1 MFKNINAKIKA
12 KQQEQAKAKADEQA
26 RLQAAEQARLQAVE
40 RARLQALASAKEQ
53 AQALAIANEKALA
66 LANEKALALAP
77 PPPPPWYMNIN
88 AGDEFQAVP
97 PLPPHTANADNNT
110 LSVSNVASEVSI
122 LTGNYEAKASSESI
136 VRGSSLR
143 AIMAF
148 DDNKKTLWRTAGC
161 CGNGY
166 QRDPYNWG
174 KYVGGGKPNNYF
186 KTATITGEQIDGE
199 WIEIKLPYKLQV
211 TRYTLLTATDCCPH
225 RFPTKFT
232 LLGANDASDSTGWAV
247 LDKRDIDVNPNG
259 KYNVNEPIKFKISAK
274 VHQFNTF
281 RIVFEGSSHEKD
293 NKVMAIS
300 GIQMYGLYPTINI
313 SGQLENKNAYS
324 NMNNIHP
331 YSNKSIMNKQEGFSS
346 TMQSEEQLLNDLNDF
361 NAKYA
366 IYVNCNTNTP
376 NTCAQQKNILISAY
390 DKIVKSS
397 GSFQSVYSS
406 LNAVNAGVTN
416 TAADASFNDIN
427 AKHKQITQLRGELD
441 AKLKELYVTDDSL
454 AYEQQRM
461 FDGTIYTSL
470 IWTVLATTTLFYV
483 FKKI

>member
-1 MFKNINAKIKA
+1 MSLSFFANIKKA
-12 KQQEQAKAKADEQA
+12 AEQAKAKEK
-26 RLQAAEQARLQAVE
+26 
-40 RARLQALASAKEQ
+40 ALAKEHAVAKEQ
-53 AQALAIANEKALA
+53 AQTLAKVKMLAQAQTLAKANPIINKP
-66 LANEKALALAP
+66 KIVP
-77 PPPPPWYMNIN
+77 PPPQPPWYMNVN
-88 AGDEFQAVP
+88 SGEEFQAVP
-97 PLPPHTANADNNT
+97 PLPPHTVNADNNT
-110 LSVSNVASEVSI
+110 LSVSNVATELSI
-122 LTGNYEAKASSESI
+122 LMGKYVAKASSESI

-148 DDNKKTLWRTAGC
+148 DNNEKTLWRTAGC

-199 WIEIKLPYKLQV
+199 WIEIKIPYKLQA
-211 TRYTLLTATDCCPH
+211 TRYTLLTATDCCPN

-232 LLGANDASDSTGWAV
+232 LLGANDGSVWTV
-247 LDKRDIDVNPNG
+247 LDKRDIDVNPSG
-259 KYNVNEPIKFKISAK
+259 KYNVNEPIKFNISAK
-274 VHQFNTF
+274 VNQFNTF

-300 GIQMYGLYPTINI
+300 GIQIYGLYPTINI
-313 SGQLENKNAYS
+313 SGQVENKIAHS
-324 NMNNIHP
+324 NMNNIQP
-331 YSNKSIMNKQEGFSS
+331 YINKSIMQKTEGFAS
-346 TMQSEEQLLNDLNDF
+346 TMQSEEQLLNDLNEF

-366 IYVNCNTNTP
+366 IYVNCNANTP
-376 NTCAQQKNILISAY
+376 NACAQQKTILNSAY

-397 GSFQSVYSS
+397 GSLQAVSSS
-406 LNAVNAGVTN
+406 LANVNDFVTN
-416 TAADASFNDIN
+416 TVADASFNDIN
-427 AKHKQITQLRGELD
+427 AKHKRITQLRGELD

>member
-1 MFKNINAKIKA
+1 MSLSFFANIKKA
-12 KQQEQAKAKADEQA
+12 AEQAKAKEK
-26 RLQAAEQARLQAVE
+26 
-40 RARLQALASAKEQ
+40 ALAKEHAVAKEQ
-53 AQALAIANEKALA
+53 AQTLARAQTLAKANPIINNPKIFVP
-66 LANEKALALAP
+66 P
-77 PPPPPWYMNIN
+77 PPPPPWSIQIN
-88 AGDEFQAVP
+88 AGEEFQAVP
-97 PLPPHTANADNNT
+97 PLPPHTVNADNNT
-110 LSVSNVASEVSI
+110 LRVSNVAPELSI
-122 LTGNYEAKASSESI
+122 LMGKYEAKSSSESI

-148 DDNKKTLWRTAGC
+148 DDNQKTLWRTAGC

-174 KYVGGGKPNNYF
+174 KYVGGGTPNNYF
-186 KTATITGEQIDGE
+186 KTITITGLQIDGE
-199 WIEIKLPYKLQV
+199 WIQIKLPYKLQA
-211 TRYTLLTATDCCPH
+211 TRYTLLTSTDCCPH

-232 LLGANDASDSTGWAV
+232 LLGANDRSGWTV

-259 KYNVNEPIKFKISAK
+259 KYNVNEPIKFNISAK

-293 NKVMAIS
+293 NNVMAIS
-300 GIQMYGLYPTINI
+300 GIQIHGLYPTINI
-313 SGQLENKNAYS
+313 SGQVGNKNAPV

-346 TMQSEEQLLNDLNDF
+346 TMQSEGQLLNDLNDF

-366 IYVNCNTNTP
+366 IYVNCNANTP
-376 NTCAQQKNILISAY
+376 NACTQQKNILISAY
-390 DKIVKSS
+390 DNIVKSS

-406 LNAVNAGVTN
+406 LNAVNADVTN
-416 TAADASFNDIN
+416 TVADASFNDIN
-427 AKHKQITQLRGELD
+427 AKHKHIAQLRGELD

-470 IWTVLATTTLFYV
+470 IWTVLATTALFYV